1 MYLACTFLGPS
12 YTCDIPGAAFPP
24 VPALARRWSADRRL
38 SRAGRA
44 WRAASAR
51 SSARGRGS
59 CPRREAALSPGGRQ
73 VPPLV
78 FSAWDSAT
86 RNAATAV
93 VNSGGSTP
101 PAPPAPCQ
109 VTSQVIV
116 AVAWKAPPGCPAL
129 ELV

>member
-1 MYLACTFLGPS
+1 
-12 YTCDIPGAAFPP
+12 
-24 VPALARRWSADRRL
+24 
-38 SRAGRA
+38 
-44 WRAASAR
+44 
-51 SSARGRGS
+51 
-59 CPRREAALSPGGRQ
+59 
-73 VPPLV
+73 V

-116 AVAWKAPPGCPAL
+116 ADAWNAPPGCPAL

>member
-1 MYLACTFLGPS
+1 LTNHAPRQSHL
-12 YTCDIPGAAFPP
+12 
-24 VPALARRWSADRRL
+24 
-38 SRAGRA
+38 
-44 WRAASAR
+44 R
-51 SSARGRGS
+51 SSDPEWRL
-59 CPRREAALSPGGRQ
+59 PYREAALAPGGRQ
-73 VPPLV
+73 VPPPV

-109 VTSQVIV
+109 VTSHVIV
-116 AVAWKAPPGCPAL
+116 AVARKAPPGCPAL

>member
-1 MYLACTFLGPS
+1 LSA
-12 YTCDIPGAAFPP
+12 DA
-24 VPALARRWSADRRL
+24 VPAP
-38 SRAGRA
+38 
-44 WRAASAR
+44 
-51 SSARGRGS
+51 
-59 CPRREAALSPGGRQ
+59 CREAALAPGGRQ

-93 VNSGGSTP
+93 VNSGGSAP

-109 VTSQVIV
+109 VISHVIV
-116 AVAWKAPPGCPAL
+116 AVALNAPPGCPAL

>member
-1 MYLACTFLGPS
+1 LALPV
-12 YTCDIPGAAFPP
+12 DA
-24 VPALARRWSADRRL
+24 VPALA
-38 SRAGRA
+38 G
-44 WRAASAR
+44 
-51 SSARGRGS
+51 
-59 CPRREAALSPGGRQ
+59 EAARAPGGRQ

-93 VNSGGSTP
+93 VNSGGNAP
-101 PAPPAPCQ
+101 PAPSAPCQ

-116 AVAWKAPPGCPAL
+116 AVTWKAPSGCPAL

>member
-1 MYLACTFLGPS
+1 MQPL
-12 YTCDIPGAAFPP
+12 PGG
-24 VPALARRWSADRRL
+24 RRR
-38 SRAGRA
+38 
-44 WRAASAR
+44 
-51 SSARGRGS
+51 
-59 CPRREAALSPGGRQ
+59 PGRQ

-93 VNSGGSTP
+93 VNSGGSAP

-109 VTSQVIV
+109 VMSQVIV
-116 AVAWKAPPGCPAL
+116 AVAWNAPPGCPAL

>member
-1 MYLACTFLGPS
+1 MTLQHRVFKFARSLQPAGGGPL
-12 YTCDIPGAAFPP
+12 TVAFHARRGPGGPREPGLLRPVA
-24 VPALARRWSADRRL
+24 VPALAPETAP
-38 SRAGRA
+38 A
-44 WRAASAR
+44 
-51 SSARGRGS
+51 
-59 CPRREAALSPGGRQ
+59 PGGRQ
-73 VPPLV
+73 VPLV
-78 FSAWDSAT
+78 FSACDSAT

-116 AVAWKAPPGCPAL
+116 AVAWKAPSGCPAL

>member
-1 MYLACTFLGPS
+1 MVLSCI
-12 YTCDIPGAAFPP
+12 CDIPRAVFPP
-24 VPALARRWSADRRL
+24 VLARRTVVVRRPSLFTSGAGLEGRGHLGPVRAGAVPALALETVLA
-38 SRAGRA
+38 
-44 WRAASAR
+44 
-51 SSARGRGS
+51 
-59 CPRREAALSPGGRQ
+59 PGGRQ

-78 FSAWDSAT
+78 SSAWDSAT

-116 AVAWKAPPGCPAL
+116 AVARNAPSGCPAL